1 MKRNHHLF
9 SPMNLISNASGERAE
24 AKDGAIMKVETKVLS
39 KWISFAV
46 LLLLAGAV
54 ARANAQTA
62 APGQSQAIPAQNQT
76 NQQANQIVNVQEAL
90 NLTPEQIQKWRAIN
104 AELKDQQQ
112 AANQRLRLARRALA
126 DAIES
131 PTSNEELIKQRAKDV
146 SEAQA
151 ATTQLQALKESR
163 ILQTLSPE
171 QRVKLREIRDHNQAL
186 IRERNEALR
195 REGNQQG
202 ARPGLG
208 RRQDGLPRNANGA
221 VPLGPK
227 QRKLMRQPPKR

>member
-1 MKRNHHLF
+1 
-9 SPMNLISNASGERAE
+9 
-24 AKDGAIMKVETKVLS
+24 MKVETKVRS
-39 KWISFAV
+39 RWISAAA

-54 ARANAQTA
+54 AQANAQTA
-62 APGQSQAIPAQNQT
+62 APGQSQAIPAQNQV

-104 AELKDQQQ
+104 ADLKDQQQ

-171 QRVKLREIRDHNQAL
+171 QRVKLREIREHNQAL

-208 RRQDGLPRNANGA
+208 RRQDGVPRNGNTAA
-221 VPLGPK
+221 PLGPK
-227 QRKLMRQPPKR
+227 QRKLMRQQPKR

>member
-1 MKRNHHLF
+1 
-9 SPMNLISNASGERAE
+9 
-24 AKDGAIMKVETKVLS
+24 MKVKPRVLS

-54 ARANAQTA
+54 AQANAQTA
-62 APGQSQAIPAQNQT
+62 APGQSQAIPAQ
-76 NQQANQIVNVQEAL
+76 QQANKIVNVQEAL

-104 AELKDQQQ
+104 ADLKDQQQ

-171 QRVKLREIRDHNQAL
+171 QRVRLREIREHNQAL

-202 ARPGLG
+202 VRPGLG

-221 VPLGPK
+221 APLGPK

>member
-1 MKRNHHLF
+1 MK
-9 SPMNLISNASGERAE
+9 
-24 AKDGAIMKVETKVLS
+24 DETKVLGKS
-39 KWISFAV
+39 ISLAV
-46 LLLLAGAV
+46 VLLLAGTFAL
-54 ARANAQTA
+54 ANAQT
-62 APGQSQAIPAQNQT
+62 PTPEQSQAIPAQKP
-76 NQQANQIVNVQEAL
+76 ANQLVNVQEAL

-104 AELKDQQQ
+104 ADLKDQQQ
-112 AANQRLRLARRALA
+112 AANQRLKLARRALA

-151 ATTQLQALKESR
+151 ATTQLQALKEAR

-171 QRVKLREIRDHNQAL
+171 QRVKLKEIREHNQAV
-186 IRERNEALR
+186 IREHNEALR

-208 RRQDGLPRNANGA
+208 RRQDGLPRNANTA
-221 VPLGPK
+221 APLGPK
-227 QRKLMRQPPKR
+227 QRKLIRQQQPKR